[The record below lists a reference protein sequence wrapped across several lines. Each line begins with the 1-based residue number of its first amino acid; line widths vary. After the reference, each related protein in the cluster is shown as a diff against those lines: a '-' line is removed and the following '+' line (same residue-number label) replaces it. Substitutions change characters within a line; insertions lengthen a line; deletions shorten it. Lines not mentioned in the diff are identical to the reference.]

1 MIRQDANLT
10 GRTLASRCGWH
21 FTKVSKLE
29 HGTQS
34 PSADELRAWC
44 HACGA
49 EDQVSDLIA
58 TARAIE
64 SMYMEWRRALHSGMK
79 HGQQARIPLYE
90 RTTLFRIYE
99 PGLVPGLLQTAE
111 YASVIISHAIEF
123 NQIPN
128 DADAAVAARLE
139 RQRVLYTG
147 DRRFL
152 VVLEEQSLRTRVGN
166 VDVMA
171 GQLDRLLAIMSMHRL
186 SLRIIPSMGQRH
198 TWTSAGFW
206 IFDQSAVHVET
217 PSAEITI
224 TQPGEVAVY
233 EKKFSRHQQSAVYGQ
248 QARDLINKALA
259 DLSAHLPDSS

>member
-1 MIRQDANLT
+1 
-10 GRTLASRCGWH
+10 
-21 FTKVSKLE
+21 
-29 HGTQS
+29 
-34 PSADELRAWC
+34 
-44 HACGA
+44 
-49 EDQVSDLIA
+49 
-58 TARAIE
+58 
-64 SMYMEWRRALHSGMK
+64 
-79 HGQQARIPLYE
+79 
-90 RTTLFRIYE
+90 
-99 PGLVPGLLQTAE
+99 
-111 YASVIISHAIEF
+111 
-123 NQIPN
+123 
-128 DADAAVAARLE
+128 
-139 RQRVLYTG
+139 
-147 DRRFL
+147 
-152 VVLEEQSLRTRVGN
+152 VGN